1 MADRPIAHQ
10 EIQACPTSVDPDG
23 MSGITGTTGSS
34 APSAEQSS
42 ARESLVRVREEHL
55 SRMSLWDRLAAQDP
69 ASARQVYLE
78 KQLLVAN
85 RLSSTMAAAV
95 DPVEAAQR
103 VADELHTTF
112 GIYLAV
118 VQQLGE
124 DGRLR
129 VVAAAG
135 PLAEAIEDFL
145 LREQSIDSGVNGRVA
160 RTAKTV
166 LVRDTRL
173 DPDYLVRDLA
183 TDPLSELSV
192 PIVVEGRVW
201 GVLNLEEAHTNA
213 FDEGDATL
221 LELVATELGSTLH
234 RCRLYQE
241 LEQAF
246 TTTLRVLCAAAEA
259 NDGYTA
265 AHEEGVAELAVGVA
279 SQMGLSTGEQ
289 QTVRYAALTHDI
301 GKLAVP
307 SEILNKPGPLDP
319 DEWTVMKRHSIVGA
333 ELLRQI
339 PYFSDVHPIVRSHH
353 ERWDGNGYPDGLQ
366 GAEIPLGARIL
377 TACDSYSAM
386 VTDRPYRRAMSR
398 SAAEAELMG
407 NAGSQFDGD
416 VVDALRRHLAD
427 AVA

>member
-1 MADRPIAHQ
+1 MSH
-10 EIQACPTSVDPDG
+10 TSL
-23 MSGITGTTGSS
+23 
-34 APSAEQSS
+34 Q
-42 ARESLVRVREEHL
+42 RVREEHL
-55 SRMSLWDRLAAQDP
+55 ARPSLWDRLTAQDP
-69 ASARQVYLE
+69 DHARQVYLE
-78 KQLLVAN
+78 KQLTVAN

-95 DPVEAAQR
+95 DPIEAAQG

-118 VQQLGE
+118 VQQLGD

-135 PLAEAIEDFL
+135 PLAAAIENFL
-145 LREQSIDSGVNGRVA
+145 LREQSINSGVNGRVA
-160 RTAKTV
+160 RTGATV
-166 LVRDTRL
+166 LIRDTRL
-173 DPDYLVRDLA
+173 DHDYLVRDIA

-192 PIVVEGRVW
+192 PIFVDGRVW

-221 LELVATELGSTLH
+221 LELVATELGATLH

-265 AHEEGVAELAVGVA
+265 DHEERVAELAAGVA
-279 SQMGLSTGEQ
+279 AQLGLSAGQQ
-289 QTVRYAALTHDI
+289 QTLRYAALTHDI

-319 DEWTVMKRHSIVGA
+319 DEWTTMKRHAITGA
-333 ELLRQI
+333 EMLRQI
-339 PYFSDVHPIVRSHH
+339 PFFGDVHPLVRSHH
-353 ERWDGNGYPDGLQ
+353 ERWDGQGYPDGLS

-377 TACDSYSAM
+377 TVCDSYNAM
-386 VTDRPYRRAMSR
+386 VTDRPYRLAMSR
-398 SAAEAELMG
+398 AAAEAELAEY
-407 NAGSQFDGD
+407 AGSQFDPE
-416 VVDALRRHLAD
+416 VVDALRRHLAS
-427 AVA
+427 AG